1 MLDIC
6 YLDSPCLAAIYYKN
20 DHPIQTM
27 HKITNLFLYFQ
38 YFLVFLLLMPTNN
51 LYRRLSLVPH
61 RP

>member
-27 HKITNLFLYFQ
+27 HKITNLFYISKISSFF
-38 YFLVFLLLMPTNN
+38 Y
-51 LYRRLSLVPH
+51 Y
-61 RP
+61 